1 MKSLLFVNGHLN
13 TGGIEKTLVD
23 YLKYIDYSQYSVE
36 LLLLEGTGDYINHIP
51 KQVNVLVFDTRMA
64 EGAFYKV
71 LWNNLKKLNFRMI
84 IYRIIIFVS
93 SKWNIEYLKY
103 LRKLLPTRKHYDCVI
118 SYRTGL
124 CADIVAYAIFGEK
137 RLCWWHNGEFNMN
150 AHQKKRTYKVWEK
163 YDKIV
168 SVSQGCKDLLVRE
181 FPSFLDKIVV
191 LHNILDVDLINKY
204 ANDTS
209 ESLFTS
215 TIKIVSVGNLTKRKH
230 FENAIIV
237 ANELVQR
244 GITNFQWIIIGD
256 GEEKANL
263 QEIIEGFRINSYIKL
278 VGKKVNPFPY
288 IKEADFMVHTSYGEA
303 HCTAILE
310 AMALRTPCIVT
321 ETNIPQD
328 FTIDG
333 YNCYLVK
340 QNIESL
346 LNTILKVLGDSH
358 NKDEIVD
365 NAYNWVNERYI
376 PPIIINKF
384 NKLIQV

>member
-13 TGGIEKTLVD
+13 TGGIEKTLID
-23 YLKYIDYSQYSVE
+23 YLHYIDYSQYNVD
-36 LLLLEGTGDYINHIP
+36 LLLLEGTGDYIALVP
-51 KQVNVLVFDTRMA
+51 QQVNILLFDTKVA
-64 EGAFYKV
+64 EGAFKNV
-71 LWNNLKKLNFRMI
+71 LLANLKKLNFRMI
-84 IYRIIIFVS
+84 IYRIIIFLS
-93 SKWNIEYLKY
+93 SKYNIEYLKY
-103 LRKLLPTRKHYDCVI
+103 LKYLLPTRKHYDYVI
-118 SYRTGL
+118 SYRTGI
-124 CADIVAYAIFGEK
+124 CADIAAYAIRGKK
-137 RLCWWHNGEFNMN
+137 RFCWWHNGEFSMN
-150 AHQKKRTYKVWEK
+150 ASQKKRTCEVWEK

-168 SVSQGCKDLLVRE
+168 SVSKGCKDLLVKE
-181 FPSFLDKIVV
+181 FPLFSDKIVV
-191 LHNILDVDLINKY
+191 LHNILDVELINKC
-204 ANDTS
+204 ANDKCEDIFS
-209 ESLFTS
+209 S
-215 TIKIVSVGNLTKRKH
+215 TIKIISVGNLTKRKH

-237 ANELVQR
+237 ANELVQK

-263 QEIIEGFRINSYIKL
+263 QEMIEGFRINSYIKL

>member
-13 TGGIEKTLVD
+13 TGGIEKTLID
-23 YLKYIDYSQYSVE
+23 YLHYIDYSQYNVD
-36 LLLLEGTGDYINHIP
+36 LLLLEGTGDYIALVP
-51 KQVNVLVFDTRMA
+51 QQVNILLFDTKVA
-64 EGAFYKV
+64 EGAFKNV
-71 LWNNLKKLNFRMI
+71 LLANLKKLNFRMI
-84 IYRIIIFVS
+84 IYRIIIFLS
-93 SKWNIEYLKY
+93 SKYNIEYLKY
-103 LRKLLPTRKHYDCVI
+103 LKYLLPTRKHYDYVI
-118 SYRTGL
+118 SYRTGI
-124 CADIVAYAIFGEK
+124 CADIVAYAIRGKK
-137 RLCWWHNGEFNMN
+137 RFCWWHNGEFSMN
-150 AHQKKRTYKVWEK
+150 ASQKKRTCEVWEK

-168 SVSQGCKDLLVRE
+168 SVSKGCKDLLVKE
-181 FPSFLDKIVV
+181 FPLFSDKIVV
-191 LHNILDVDLINKY
+191 LHNILDVELINKC
-204 ANDTS
+204 ANDKCEDIFS
-209 ESLFTS
+209 S
-215 TIKIVSVGNLTKRKH
+215 TIKIISVGNLTKRKH

-346 LNTILKVLGDSH
+346 LNTILKVVGDSH